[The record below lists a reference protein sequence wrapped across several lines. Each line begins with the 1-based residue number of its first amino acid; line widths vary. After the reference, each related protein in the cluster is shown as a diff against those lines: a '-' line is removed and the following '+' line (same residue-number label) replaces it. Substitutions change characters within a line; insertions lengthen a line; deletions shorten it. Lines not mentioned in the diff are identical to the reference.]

1 MPLLYILRNY
11 LQLNGAKYGCGLGQ
25 CGACT
30 VQLDG
35 KAIFSC
41 LTPVAA
47 LQGRQVRTVEGLGT
61 ISKPSVL
68 QSAFEIEQAA
78 QCGYCTAGMIMRAQE
93 LIDGGKPLSNAH
105 IRAHMR
111 TNLCRC
117 GTQLRIIKAVERA
130 MALTSAPD
138 DARIPSL

>member
-1 MPLLYILRNY
+1 
-11 LQLNGAKYGCGLGQ
+11 
-25 CGACT
+25 

-41 LTPVAA
+41 LTPIAA
-47 LQGRQVRTVEGLGT
+47 LRGRRVRTIEGLGT

-68 QSAFEIEQAA
+68 QGAFESEQAA

-93 LIDGGKPLSNAH
+93 LIEAGEPLSNAQ

-130 MALTSAPD
+130 IILASAP
-138 DARIPSL
+138 AAGGIPSP